1 MKPILLFSKASL
13 VPGVPGDDDLSDA
26 SSLREKSAGTV
37 KQPWELTA
45 DEIETAPVEYGEG
58 DEWLAFQ
65 RSLMEGKTRAD
76 AHAEAVERAL
86 EAGKPVPESV
96 MAPADPEPVEVLAP
110 SADQVADVHAGRQVR
125 MIVETKRVIFFKAMT
140 K

>member
-86 EAGKPVPESV
+86 EAGKPVPGEV
-96 MAPADPEPVEVLAP
+96 MSPAETEEVLAP
-110 SADQVADVHAGRQVR
+110 SADAVVDAPAGSQVR